1 MPYIIDY
8 KEEVKRLLF
17 EGYEPA
23 DLLNKE
29 LDFTTEQITDFL
41 KSLVPANAIN
51 QHLVYEALL
60 ELGYQPQEAE
70 PLQFRWY
77 LKRI

>member
-8 KEEVKRLLF
+8 KEEVKRLLS

-29 LDFTTEQITDFL
+29 LDFTTAEITDFL
-41 KSLVPANAIN
+41 MSLIPAKAIN

-60 ELGYQPQEAE
+60 EMGYQPQESE